1 MINNLSFKTLIFTVA
16 GIFVGS
22 FSLIARLTLAK
33 KVIGW
38 PAWKQ
43 DISMNSR
50 NDQNYF
56 SVDGKTTVEAIPD
69 QAVVN
74 LGVDITAKTVA
85 DAQNQANTIVTNL
98 QTQLSGLNI
107 EKKDIQTKNYSLYPN
122 YDWKSDGRSILSY
135 TVNSTLQITC
145 KDFAV
150 LNQIIDQA
158 TAVGINQVNGIDF
171 TLSDAKQAE
180 LKKQARQQAIAK
192 AKENAQELA
201 NLTGI
206 KLGNLTNVY
215 EYEPDNRTDTG
226 IMYAKNLM
234 ALGDAEDQIAT
245 SVEAGTASY
254 NYQVTLTYQT
264 F

>member
-1 MINNLSFKTLIFTVA
+1 MITNLSLKTLILTAIGV
-16 GIFVGS
+16 FVGS
-22 FSLIARLTLAK
+22 FALVAGLTLAN

-50 NDQNYF
+50 NDQNFF

-74 LGVDITAKTVA
+74 LGVDVTDKTVA
-85 DAQNQANTIVTNL
+85 GAQNQANTIVSNL
-98 QTQLSGLNI
+98 QTQLSSLGI

-122 YDWKSDGRSILSY
+122 YDWESDNRSILSY

-145 KDFAV
+145 KDFTV

-158 TAVGINQVNGIDF
+158 TAVGINQVNGINF
-171 TLSDAKQAE
+171 TLSDAKQAD
-180 LKKQARQQAIAK
+180 LKKEARQQAIAK

-201 NLTGI
+201 SLTGI

-215 EYEPDNRTDTG
+215 EYEPDNQETSG
-226 IMYAKNLM
+226 IMYAKNLG
-234 ALGDAEDQIAT
+234 LGGADQVET

>member
-1 MINNLSFKTLIFTVA
+1 MVTNFNFKTITFTAIGV
-16 GIFVGS
+16 FVGS
-22 FSLIARLTLAK
+22 FALVAGLTLAN

-50 NDQNYF
+50 NDQNFF
-56 SVDGKTTVEAIPD
+56 SVDGKTTIEAIPD

-74 LGVDITAKTVA
+74 LGVDVTAKTVA
-85 DAQNQANTIVTNL
+85 DAQNQANTIVSNL
-98 QTQLSGLNI
+98 QTQLSSLGI
-107 EKKDIQTKNYSLYPN
+107 DKKDIQTKNYSLYPN
-122 YDWKSDGRSILSY
+122 YDWNNDSRSILSY

-145 KDFAV
+145 KDFTV

-180 LKKQARQQAIAK
+180 LKKEARQQAIAK

-201 NLTGI
+201 GLTGI

-215 EYEPDNRTDTG
+215 EYEPDNQAATG
-226 IMYAKNLM
+226 IMYAKNL
-234 ALGDAEDQIAT
+234 ALDGAEERVDT

>member
-1 MINNLSFKTLIFTVA
+1 MFAQFGLKKFLFLLTTIF
-16 GIFVGS
+16 IGS
-22 FSLIARLTLAK
+22 FALIAGLTLANK
-33 KVIGW
+33 IIGW

-50 NDQNYF
+50 NDQNFF

-74 LGVDITAKTVA
+74 LGITVTDKTVA
-85 DAQNQANTIVTNL
+85 GAQNQANTITDNL
-98 QTQLSGLNI
+98 QTQLKSLGI
-107 EKKDIQTKNYSLYPN
+107 EKKDIQTKDYSLYPN
-122 YDWKSDGRSILSY
+122 YDWENSNRSILSY
-135 TVNSTLQITC
+135 TVNNTLQVTC
-145 KDFAV
+145 KDFTL

-158 TAVGINQVNGIDF
+158 TAVGVNQVNGINF

-180 LKKQARQQAIAK
+180 LKKQARQEAIAK
-192 AKENAQELA
+192 AKDNAQELA
-201 NLTGI
+201 SLTGI

-215 EYEPDNRTDTG
+215 EYEPDNQVATG
-226 IMYAKNLM
+226 VMYSKNLE
-234 ALGDAEDQIAT
+234 ASTEDKVAT
-245 SVEAGTASY
+245 GVEAGTTSY

>member
-1 MINNLSFKTLIFTVA
+1 MINNFSLKTLIFTIV

-22 FSLIARLTLAK
+22 FVLVAGLTFAN

-43 DISMNSR
+43 DISMSSR

-56 SVDGKTTVEAIPD
+56 SVDGKTTVEAVPD

-74 LGVDITAKTVA
+74 LGVTVTDKTVA
-85 DAQNQANTIVTNL
+85 NAQNQANTITNNL
-98 QTQLSGLNI
+98 QTQLSSLGI

-122 YDWKSDGRSILSY
+122 YDWENKNDSIINY
-135 TVNSTLQITC
+135 TINSTLQVTC

-158 TAVGINQVNGIDF
+158 TTVGINQVNGIDF
-171 TLSDAKQAE
+171 TLSDTKQAE
-180 LKKQARQQAIAK
+180 LKKQARQEAIAK

-201 NLTGI
+201 ALTGI

-215 EYEPDNRTDTG
+215 EYEPDNQTASG
-226 IMYAKNLM
+226 VMYSKNLE
-234 ALGDAEDQIAT
+234 AGAADQVAT
-245 SVEAGTASY
+245 SVEAGTTSY
-254 NYQVTLTYQT
+254 DYQVTLTYQT